1 MWKFFNSLEALRKL
15 CPSVKFSHQEIR
27 CILRYFTVYYGILH
41 SSGFRCE
48 DLILLRFSLQI
59 LNDRILKTNSYCKK
73 GIRVGSFSG
82 PYFPAFGLNTEK
94 YRISLR
100 IKSQCSKIRT
110 RKTPNTDTFH
120 VVKETCLKSK
130 YQLK

>member
-15 CPSVKFSHQEIR
+15 CPSAKVLHQEIR
-27 CILRYFTVYYGILH
+27 WNYGILH
-41 SSGFRCE
+41 SSRFRRA

-59 LNDRILKTNSYCKK
+59 LNDRILKTNNCCVK
-73 GIRVGSFSG
+73 GIRVWSFSG

-100 IKSQCSKIRT
+100 IKSQCRKIRT
-110 RKTPNTDTFH
+110 RKTPNTDTFY
-120 VVKETCLKSK
+120 VVKETCLKSE
-130 YQLK
+130 YQLKQKTR